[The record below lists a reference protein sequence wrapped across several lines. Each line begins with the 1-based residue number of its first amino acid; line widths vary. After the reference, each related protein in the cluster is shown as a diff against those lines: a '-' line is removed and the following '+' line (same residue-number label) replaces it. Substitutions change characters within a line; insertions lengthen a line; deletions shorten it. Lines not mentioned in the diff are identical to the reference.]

1 MNPKLLVIG
10 IILLV
15 AVFFIA
21 IDIYSQF
28 KTRQF
33 VRSQWG
39 KIPRQT
45 RLDKEESLKAA
56 WQIEKQFHKW
66 DSEIDD
72 LTWYDI
78 DMQEIFEL
86 INGTYSSIGSEALYQ
101 RLRNYNFDQAD
112 DLEELIQFYQDHPD
126 IRENIQFHFA
136 GLGKRDNNFTK
147 QYIANGKKEKLGSV
161 WLFVLLGS
169 LPLISIVLFLLIGPI
184 GIFVLLGS
192 ISFNIVFYMMKKEKL
207 EIELESM
214 RYLVQSISVANRLSK
229 IATPR
234 QAEIIENVVPLKSIA
249 KWGFSFR
256 LKSTNEADIMFE
268 YLNLAFM
275 IPFIAY
281 NFVITHLSNYSQEAI
296 NLWKVLGELEV
307 AAAILNFRTYFPMS
321 CQPVFAAGG
330 IQAEDIYHPLVDYS
344 VVNPVDWQ
352 RNTLVTGSNASGKS
366 TYVKSIAISAILSQT
381 INTAIAE
388 EFTMQPGHVLT
399 SMAVE
404 DDIFAGDSYFV
415 AEIKSIKRL
424 LDQVEKGDRCY
435 CFIDEILKGT
445 NTIERIASSSSVVT
459 WLGDYLSLSF
469 VATHDIELTE
479 ILKNQC
485 DNVHFEET
493 VTEEQ
498 GITFDYILKQGP
510 AVTRNAIALLKVMDY
525 PDKLVAQAKSQAHYF
540 DEQRTWS
547 IIDNI
552 NQPQMD

>member
-1 MNPKLLVIG
+1 
-10 IILLV
+10 
-15 AVFFIA
+15 
-21 IDIYSQF
+21 
-28 KTRQF
+28 
-33 VRSQWG
+33 
-39 KIPRQT
+39 
-45 RLDKEESLKAA
+45 
-56 WQIEKQFHKW
+56 
-66 DSEIDD
+66 
-72 LTWYDI
+72 
-78 DMQEIFEL
+78 
-86 INGTYSSIGSEALYQ
+86 
-101 RLRNYNFDQAD
+101 
-112 DLEELIQFYQDHPD
+112 
-126 IRENIQFHFA
+126 
-136 GLGKRDNNFTK
+136 
-147 QYIANGKKEKLGSV
+147 
-161 WLFVLLGS
+161 VLLGS
-169 LPLISIVLFLLIGPI
+169 LPLISIALFLLIGPI

-192 ISFNIVFYMMKKEKL
+192 SSFNIVFYMMKKEKL

-234 QAEIIENVVPLKSIA
+234 QAEIIKNVVPLKSIA

-281 NFVITHLSNYSQEAI
+281 NFVITRLSNYSQEAI

-424 LDQVEKGDRCY
+424 LDQVEKGERCY

-459 WLGDYLSLSF
+459 WLGDYPSLSF

-498 GITFDYILKQGP
+498 GITFDYILKQGS